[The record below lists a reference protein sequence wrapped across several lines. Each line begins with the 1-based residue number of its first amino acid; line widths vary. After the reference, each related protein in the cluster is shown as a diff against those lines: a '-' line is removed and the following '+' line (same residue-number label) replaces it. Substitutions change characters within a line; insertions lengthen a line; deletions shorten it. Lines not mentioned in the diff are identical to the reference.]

1 MINIFKNMEPV
12 VIPSLGVYPVA
23 MSMYV
28 CSLKDVCYRFIATI
42 FLKLSKMFKY
52 LSAINWVNCTP
63 I

>member
-1 MINIFKNMEPV
+1 MEPV